1 MKTSPKTSNK
11 NPKLDND
18 LEDLLHPSCL
28 KDLKTYKSGKKVTL
42 KNTDYLE
49 IPWSSETLDQINA
62 FLRTGQFENLIALL
76 MASPQT
82 IAHPI
87 IFWQVFHLQKL
98 VRRWDKKELAWLE
111 SQSELAGGGMDPDEP
126 GLAVETKQAARET
139 LELLLGAWV
148 SRMLPGYTI
157 VRYKVPK
164 RRGPKTKFTPLEV
177 IDLTMAFH
185 TLWDKM
191 KSEKEDFSG
200 WEFVIMKNEKN
211 PAFVTRT
218 TKTVQKLHRIAKIEK
233 GEAVGDILPLPAK
246 TAQSISLHA
255 IEKKGVSKK
264 NYWVSQRKL
273 LYALFAHYE
282 GCSPDSLR
290 GIIERTEADP
300 PEFIKPLLPK
310 KKV

>member
-1 MKTSPKTSNK
+1 MKTSPKASDK
-11 NPKLDND
+11 NPKLDNG
-18 LEDLLHPSCL
+18 LEDLLRPSCL

-98 VRRWDKKELAWLE
+98 VRMLDQEDLNWLE
-111 SQSELAGGGMDPDEP
+111 SIGGGIDPSEQVLP
-126 GLAVETKQAARET
+126 VETKQAAHEK
-139 LELLLGAWV
+139 LELLLSAWV

-157 VRYKVPK
+157 ARKKVSK
-164 RRGPKTKFTPLEV
+164 RRGPKTKFTPFERV
-177 IDLTMAFH
+177 DLVMAFYN
-185 TLWDKM
+185 LLGEMEPQKGNFSEWDFERK
-191 KSEKEDFSG
+191 KNERESS
-200 WEFVIMKNEKN
+200 FVI
-211 PAFVTRT
+211 RT
-218 TKTVQKLHRIAKIEK
+218 AEIVQTLHRIAKVEE
-233 GEAVGDILPLPAK
+233 GETLANILPLPD
-246 TAQSISLHA
+246 TVAQSISRHA
-255 IEKKGVSKK
+255 IKKNETSKK
-264 NYWVSQRKL
+264 NYKVSKREL
-273 LYALFAHYE
+273 LYALFAHYK
-282 GCSPDSLR
+282 GCSPDALR